1 MGYKVFGSPKG
12 SRIYGVRIACYKTAH
27 QRHIALLVI
36 GKDVAEKMGWQH
48 KAFVEL
54 AIGDGKEAGW
64 LRIKMNKL
72 GGYSLYRPKKEVN
85 ALQLRLMRLAD
96 DHPHPMEAIEH
107 KIKSG
112 ALYVRL
118 PKWAKV

>member
-12 SRIYGVRIACYKTAH
+12 SRIYGVRIACYKTSGK
-27 QRHIALLVI
+27 RHIALLVI
-36 GKDVAEKMGWQH
+36 GKDVSDKMGWQYKTH
-48 KAFVEL
+48 VDL
-54 AIGDGKEAGW
+54 AIGDGKESGW
-64 LRIKMNKL
+64 LRLRTNKI
-72 GGYSLYRPKKEVN
+72 GGYALYRPKKQVN
-85 ALQLRLMRLAD
+85 ALHLRMMRLAD
-96 DHPHPMEAIEH
+96 DQNHPMEAIEH